1 MAADGSLQAVL
12 AFLRSL
18 VLVSHL
24 VLLRWWWRSVSLL
37 IVGGAGASVSV
48 ELSTLTSALEMV
60 DVEHEDD
67 EEEEVD
73 EEQQDIDDDGDD
85 GSSVVVAS
93 CGLCVLETNRS
104 ASRQLMMHSHLVRR
118 LMMCVVVGEVVDS
131 IVDEDSIDVD
141 VVEEDSI
148 DVVGEIVDDRVGE
161 EEIVVDEDDEDVV
174 VGVGG
179 GDGPSTSPSTRLTPM
194 LHRSGSSSVRR
205 LSEQVHMIRT
215 CERTTG

>member
-1 MAADGSLQAVL
+1 
-12 AFLRSL
+12 
-18 VLVSHL
+18 
-24 VLLRWWWRSVSLL
+24 
-37 IVGGAGASVSV
+37 
-48 ELSTLTSALEMV
+48 
-60 DVEHEDD
+60 
-67 EEEEVD
+67 
-73 EEQQDIDDDGDD
+73 
-85 GSSVVVAS
+85 VVVAS

-141 VVEEDSI
+141 VDVEEDSIDVDDDVDEEDSI

-161 EEIVVDEDDEDVV
+161 IVVDEDVV

-179 GDGPSTSPSTRLTPM
+179 DGPSTSPSSRLTPM

>member
-1 MAADGSLQAVL
+1 M
-12 AFLRSL
+12 
-18 VLVSHL
+18 
-24 VLLRWWWRSVSLL
+24 SLL

-104 ASRQLMMHSHLVRR
+104 ASRQLMMHSHLVRW

-131 IVDEDSIDVD
+131 IVEEEEDSIDVD
-141 VVEEDSI
+141 DSIDDEEDSI

-161 EEIVVDEDDEDVV
+161 IVDDRVGEIVDDRVGEIVDDRVGEIVDDEDDEDVV

-179 GDGPSTSPSTRLTPM
+179 DGPSTSPSSRLTPM

>member
-1 MAADGSLQAVL
+1 
-12 AFLRSL
+12 
-18 VLVSHL
+18 
-24 VLLRWWWRSVSLL
+24 VSLL

-104 ASRQLMMHSHLVRR
+104 ASRQLMMHSHLVRW

-131 IVDEDSIDVD
+131 IVEEEEDSIDVD
-141 VVEEDSI
+141 DSIDDEEDSI

-161 EEIVVDEDDEDVV
+161 IVDDRVGEIVDDRVGEIVDDRVGEIVDDEDDEDVV

-179 GDGPSTSPSTRLTPM
+179 DGPSTSPSSRLTPM